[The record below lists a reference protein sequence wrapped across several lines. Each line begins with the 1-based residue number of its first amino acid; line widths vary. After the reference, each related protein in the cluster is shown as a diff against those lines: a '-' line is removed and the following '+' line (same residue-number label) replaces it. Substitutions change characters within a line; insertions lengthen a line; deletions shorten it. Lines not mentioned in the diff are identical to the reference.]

1 MKTFRKKH
9 LKKTFRKKHLK
20 KTFRNKRMKGGF
32 TIEKR
37 SNEHG
42 DTWEEVAFTEEEKKQ
57 IKKLGETELNS
68 VKIRDTLFPNIPD
81 QNKNNAAYV
90 IRNIAYK
97 WQGA

>member
-1 MKTFRKKH
+1 MKR
-9 LKKTFRKKHLK
+9 
-20 KTFRNKRMKGGF
+20 GYQ
-32 TIEKR
+32 IER
-37 SNEHG
+37 HTNQHG
-42 DTWEEVAFTEEEKKQ
+42 NTWEEVVFTDDAKKQ
-57 IKKLGETELNS
+57 IEELGKTEPNS